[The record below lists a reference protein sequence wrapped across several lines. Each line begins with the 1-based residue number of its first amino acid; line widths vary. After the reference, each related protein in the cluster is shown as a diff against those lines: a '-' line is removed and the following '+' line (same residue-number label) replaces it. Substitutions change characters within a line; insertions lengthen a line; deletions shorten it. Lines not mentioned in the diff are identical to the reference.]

1 MMIRNRLAITPFPAA
16 STIALFTVAATMVM
30 NALSPADAAT
40 SARKFYSP
48 NYLGQPVAF
57 CLEGE
62 RGCGKPAA
70 TVWCQRNGYETAL
83 SYARRSPAAGTELR
97 FVDTG
102 NICTAGKCITFSQIR
117 CLRETQ

>member
-1 MMIRNRLAITPFPAA
+1 MIRNSKAKALLPANGSTAMFAIAA
-16 STIALFTVAATMVM
+16 ALVFNT
-30 NALSPADAAT
+30 LSPAHAAT
-40 SARKFYSP
+40 SARMFSSP
-48 NYLGQPVAF
+48 DYLGQPVAF
-57 CLEGE
+57 CLEGD

-102 NICTAGKCITFSQIR
+102 NICTSGNCISFRQIR
-117 CLRETQ
+117 CLRQTD